1 MSQRLKRVQSDLD
14 SDAQSIILGG
24 NLNEIPGCFD
34 FEDVDKDFL
43 DLEWPEETID
53 KVDFSEES
61 PSTFED
67 YLKAG
72 RCLEELYGIDL
83 LDLFIKFVLNGQLN
97 PESFCVQALAYQI
110 QTLVRGSV
118 GVR

>member
-1 MSQRLKRVQSDLD
+1 MSQRLRRVQSDLD

-24 NLNEIPGCFD
+24 NLSEIPGCFD
-34 FEDVDKDFL
+34 FDVDEDFL
-43 DLEWPEETID
+43 DADWPDESSDKID
-53 KVDFSEES
+53 IREES
-61 PSTFED
+61 PSPFED

-72 RCLEELYGIDL
+72 RICEETYGIDL
-83 LDLFIKFVLNGQLN
+83 LDLFTKLVLSGQLN
-97 PESFCVQALAYQI
+97 PEEFVIQALAYKI